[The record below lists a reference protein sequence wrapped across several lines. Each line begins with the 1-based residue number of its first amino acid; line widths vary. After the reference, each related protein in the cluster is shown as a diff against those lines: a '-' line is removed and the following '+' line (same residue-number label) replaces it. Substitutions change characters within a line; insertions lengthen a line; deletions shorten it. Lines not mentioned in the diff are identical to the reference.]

1 MTLGEYVSKFAK
13 VVKKLRET
21 KTQRAVG
28 VVNDVLAQV
37 KRRIQTTGVN
47 FEGNQYKGYSKIYK
61 IERKDDGYQVR
72 YFDMTRTGRLWN
84 SINPVVERDGRFNTI
99 AVLKARDKNN
109 DEKLRG
115 NLAIRPNILRPSKTE
130 LAFAVK
136 VWRDR
141 ALKQLNEIR

>member
-1 MTLGEYVSKFAK
+1 MTLGEYVSKFAE

-28 VVNDVLAQV
+28 VVNNVLAQV
-37 KRRIQTTGVN
+37 KRRIQTTGVDY
-47 FEGNQYKGYSKIYK
+47 EGSQYKGYSKIYK
-61 IERKDDGYQVR
+61 VERAGDGYQVN

-115 NLAIRPNILRPSKTE
+115 NLGIRPNILRPSKTE

-141 ALKQLNEIR
+141 ALEQLNEIR

>member
-1 MTLGEYVSKFAK
+1 MTLGEYVSRFSKSLRR
-13 VVKKLRET
+13 LRET
-21 KTQRAVG
+21 KTERTVG
-28 VVNDVLAQV
+28 VINDTFAQV
-37 KRRIQTTGVN
+37 KRRIQTTGVDY
-47 FEGNQYKGYSKIYK
+47 EGSQYKGYSKIYK

-130 LAFAVK
+130 LAFALK
-136 VWRDR
+136 VWRER
-141 ALKQLNEIR
+141 ALKELNNVR